1 MELYKYVNNRNLY
14 ISYEYVCRF
23 ISQFKEVMIMSTSMF
38 HFSSTHRKILSVS
51 EHFGTLPRMKYP
63 SKHFLFSK
71 TSSAQHF
78 LSSKTSWKRLEDVFT
93 IRLPEISSR
102 RLARRLQDVFKT
114 CLQDVLQLCLEDVLE
129 DKKMLHWRRLEDVFS
144 TSSPRRM
151 FAGLDYSEHSPCCIF
166 RTLPCLSK

>member
-1 MELYKYVNNRNLY
+1 MISLFHSCYAEVISKDFKITIVFNELHSSFLLQPEGSSSPTYFLLIKIRVIRNNQIDIQSFLCQKKKTNQKGSTINDGLIVFMRMELYKYVNNRNLY

-71 TSSAQHF
+71 TSSA
-78 LSSKTSWKRLEDVFT
+78 
-93 IRLPEISSR
+93 
-102 RLARRLQDVFKT
+102 
-114 CLQDVLQLCLEDVLE
+114 
-129 DKKMLHWRRLEDVFS
+129 
-144 TSSPRRM
+144 
-151 FAGLDYSEHSPCCIF
+151 
-166 RTLPCLSK
+166 

>member
-1 MELYKYVNNRNLY
+1 MISLFHSCYAEVISKDFKITIVFDELHSSFLLQPEGSSSPTYFLLIKIRVIRNNYIDIQSFLCQKKKTNQKGSTINDGLIVFMRMELYKYVNNRNLY

-71 TSSAQHF
+71 TSSA
-78 LSSKTSWKRLEDVFT
+78 
-93 IRLPEISSR
+93 
-102 RLARRLQDVFKT
+102 
-114 CLQDVLQLCLEDVLE
+114 
-129 DKKMLHWRRLEDVFS
+129 
-144 TSSPRRM
+144 
-151 FAGLDYSEHSPCCIF
+151 
-166 RTLPCLSK
+166 